1 MSNINDFTKRIS
13 EFDALSSSEKIDYIV
28 YFLLIVEKKSEVK
41 SSDIKKCFDELHAVP
56 YSNIPSYLS
65 KFSKRGK
72 EQKFLKKGTA
82 GYLLERKRKE
92 EIDLI
97 TKNIPAPKP
106 SDDLFPMVLLDNT
119 RGYILRSAEQAS
131 VCYDTGMYDASLVMV
146 RKLLETLIIEC
157 FERYGIESNIKGS
170 DGHYFF
176 LSELIGKF
184 LTQTGKWSVSRNTS
198 QSLPK
203 IKSLGDLSAHNRRFN
218 AKKSDIDKVK
228 DDLRIV
234 IEDLVLL
241 IDYPSWNKD

>member
-13 EFDALSSSEKIDYIV
+13 EFDSLSSSEKIDYIV
-28 YFLLIVEKKSEVK
+28 YFLLIIERRSEAKSSEVK
-41 SSDIKKCFDELHAVP
+41 KCFEDLHTVP

-97 TKNIPAPKP
+97 TKNVPTPIPT
-106 SDDLFPMVLLDNT
+106 DDLFPMVLLDNT
-119 RGYILRSAEQAS
+119 RGYILKNAEQAS
-131 VCYDTGMYDASLVMV
+131 VCYDIGLYDASSVMI
-146 RKLLETLIIEC
+146 RKLVETLIIEC
-157 FERYGIESNIKGS
+157 FERYGIESKIKS
-170 DGHYFF
+170 RDGYYFF
-176 LSELIGKF
+176 LSDLIGKF
-184 LTQTGKWSVSRNTS
+184 LSETEWSISRNTS

-203 IKSLGDLSAHNRRFN
+203 IKALGDLSAHNRRFN
-218 AKKSDIDKVK
+218 AKKPDIDKIK

-234 IEDLVLL
+234 IEDLVHL
-241 IDYPSWNKD
+241 IDYPNWK